1 MSKKTIK
8 KNEVK
13 DERIVEIKI
22 KDASG
27 AEATLDTS
35 ADIGL
40 VLTNRGMITIS
51 DDYDFQKMVNL
62 LVRVIGLEIVKGQ
75 KVDGVIAADL
85 FGLVDEEIVNM
96 KKDIAPKVYSR
107 DFAKDFIK
115 GILYQ
120 EVVELDAAK
129 PDKDR
134 KYKVLFEKADEL
146 VKKAVEKKEKKL
158 LN

>member
-75 KVDGVIAADL
+75 KVDGMIAADL
-85 FGLVDEEIVNM
+85 FGLVDEEIANM
-96 KKDIAPKVYSR
+96 KKDIAPKAYSR

>member
-85 FGLVDEEIVNM
+85 FGLVDEEIANM

-134 KYKVLFEKADEL
+134 KYKVLFEKADGL

>member
-85 FGLVDEEIVNM
+85 FGLVDEEIANM